1 MRWLH
6 STALYPWDSEDEDH
20 DRELESGA
28 ALPARQRRGREG
40 GRMRPMRC
48 YPRLLLGLAAL
59 LLVMACQQTPPA
71 ARPAQPASAGGSP
84 AGAAGAPQGPGG
96 QGAAAAAPTARAAP
110 AKIVLGKTGSGAEL
124 QFWPI
129 YVANAKGFFAR
140 EGVDVELITVPA
152 AYTAT
157 QALIGGDVQ
166 LVGFTVLSMAAAVVG
181 GAPLKMVASNQDLPL
196 IWVVARPEIGSWADL
211 KGKTISSGN
220 TTGDY
225 FDVVMRLVLV
235 ANGLQDGD
243 YTMRTMP
250 GQARLPALQTG
261 QVQAALLSAYDANLA
276 MREGYKSFGLVH
288 EFVKDIQ
295 YSGYVVD
302 DGWAKANEAALV
314 SYLRALLSAT
324 SWLFDPANRDEA
336 VRLFLAE
343 GPELGQEQ
351 VERLYEQGVTGQV
364 ISRTLRP
371 NLKGTE
377 SILKIAYEQGALPE
391 IPPNDRWID
400 LSYLDKASR

>member
-1 MRWLH
+1 MR
-6 STALYPWDSEDEDH
+6 
-20 DRELESGA
+20 
-28 ALPARQRRGREG
+28 PARR
-40 GRMRPMRC
+40 
-48 YPRLLLGLAAL
+48 YPQLLLGLAAL
-59 LLVMACQQTPPA
+59 LLVGACQPATP
-71 ARPAQPASAGGSP
+71 
-84 AGAAGAPQGPGG
+84 
-96 QGAAAAAPTARAAP
+96 AAP
-110 AKIVLGKTGSGAEL
+110 AKPAAPGQTATAAPTGAQPAQAARTAPTAPAKILLGKTGAGAEL

-129 YVANAKGFFAR
+129 YVANAQGYFAR
-140 EGVDVELITVPA
+140 EGVEVETVTVPA

-181 GAPLKMVASNQDLPL
+181 GAPLKLVASNQDLPL
-196 IWVVARPEIGSWADL
+196 IWVIARPEIGSWADL

-225 FDVVMRLVLV
+225 FDVVMRLVLA
-235 ANGLQDGD
+235 ANGLQEGD

-250 GQARLPALQTG
+250 GTARLPALQTG
-261 QVQAALLSAYDANLA
+261 QVAAGLLSAYDASRA

-302 DGWAKANEAALV
+302 DSWAKANEAALV
-314 SYLRALLSAT
+314 GYLRALLSAT

-336 VRLFLAE
+336 NRIFLAE
-343 GPELGQEQ
+343 GPELGMDE
-351 VERLYEQGVTGQV
+351 VERLYELGVTGQV

-377 SILKIAYEQGALPE
+377 TILKIAHEQGALPE

>member
-1 MRWLH
+1 MIPTLRC
-6 STALYPWDSEDEDH
+6 P
-20 DRELESGA
+20 RM
-28 ALPARQRRGREG
+28 LP
-40 GRMRPMRC
+40 
-48 YPRLLLGLAAL
+48 GLMAL
-59 LLVMACQQTPPA
+59 LLALACAPA
-71 ARPAQPASAGGSP
+71 ARPSEPPNAGGSP
-84 AGAAGAPQGPGG
+84 SGASSSPPGSAASG
-96 QGAAAAAPTARAAP
+96 GAAAQPAPATRAAP
-110 AKIVLGKTGSGAEL
+110 AKIILGKTGSGAEL

-140 EGVDVELITVPA
+140 EGVEVEMVTMPA

-166 LVGFTVLSMAAAVVG
+166 TVGFTVLSMAAAVVG
-181 GAPLKMVASNQDLPL
+181 GAPLKLVASNQDLPL

-225 FDVVMRLVLV
+225 FDVVMRLVLA
-235 ANGLQDGD
+235 ANGLRDDD

-261 QVQAALLSAYDANLA
+261 QVSAALLSAYDANLA

-324 SWLFDPANRDEA
+324 NWLFDPANRDEA
-336 VRLFLAE
+336 NRIFLAE
-343 GPELGQEQ
+343 GPELGMEQ

-377 SILKIAYEQGALPE
+377 SILKIAHEQGALPE
-391 IPPNDRWID
+391 IPPDERWID